1 MNDDHQNSDDTGL
14 AARIWRS
21 VFPGRFQVEGD
32 RERRRAVRGW
42 LALHARPVRVR
53 ESTLPFTHTFG
64 LGGMSLVLVILL
76 MGTGVLLMLVY
87 EPTPATAYRSIEG
100 LQQDYLFGGL
110 VRNVHHWSANLLV
123 AVALLHM
130 LRTLVT
136 GGFHGLRRFNW
147 VIGLALLTGVLAAN
161 FSGYLLPWDQ
171 LSYWAV
177 TICTSMLGYIPMAG
191 HWLQG
196 VMRGGREVG
205 ASTLVMYYAFHT
217 TVIPVTVLVFMAF
230 HFWRVRQAGG
240 IVDPAPPETDGE
252 EEPVYVSTLPHLLM
266 RELAVGLALVA
277 AVMVFS
283 VLVDAPLGAPANPG
297 MSPNPAKAPWYFL
310 GFQEL
315 QLHFDPLFSILIVP
329 LLGAL
334 FFMAIPY
341 LRYSP
346 ELTGPWF
353 LSPTGRKTA
362 ALAAVTG
369 AISTTIMVMVDD
381 LWLHTGSGFGSPLLL
396 RGLLPLAIFLAG
408 LAGFRFYLVR
418 RHSPAGAEQVQ
429 AIAILVLSCLV
440 TLTVIGVWFRGAG
453 MALVW
458 PWQI

>member
-1 MNDDHQNSDDTGL
+1 MGLDRGTEDGIGL

-21 VFPGRFQVEGD
+21 VFPGRFQLEGD
-32 RERRRAVRGW
+32 RDRRRAVREW

-64 LGGMSLVLVILL
+64 LGGMSMVLVMLL
-76 MGTGVLLMLVY
+76 MGTGVLLMLAY
-87 EPTPATAYRSIEG
+87 EPTPATAYRSIEA
-100 LQQDYLFGGL
+100 LQEDYLFGGL

-147 VIGLALLTGVLAAN
+147 VIGLALLAGVLAAN

-177 TICTSMLGYIPMAG
+177 TICTGMLGYIPWAG
-191 HWLQG
+191 QWLQG
-196 VMRGGREVG
+196 VMRGGQEVG

-217 TVIPVTVLVFMAF
+217 TVIPVTVLVLMAF
-230 HFWRVRQAGG
+230 HFWRVRKAGG
-240 IVDPAPPETDGE
+240 VVDPEPEAGDGDGD
-252 EEPVYVSTLPHLLM
+252 PVYVSTLPHLLM

-277 AVMVFS
+277 TVLVFS

-315 QLHFDPLFSILIVP
+315 QLHFDPLFAILIVP
-329 LLGAL
+329 VVGAL

-341 LRYSP
+341 LRYAP
-346 ELTGPWF
+346 ELSGPWF
-353 LSPTGRKTA
+353 LTRTGRKTA
-362 ALAAVTG
+362 ALAALTG
-369 AISTTIMVMVDD
+369 AIATAVMVVVDEI
-381 LWLHTGSGFGSPLLL
+381 WLQTGSGSGSPFLL
-396 RGLLPLAIFLAG
+396 RGILPVAIFLAG
-408 LAGFRFYLVR
+408 LAGFRFYMVR

-429 AIAILVLSCLV
+429 AVAILLLSCLV
-440 TLTVIGVWFRGAG
+440 TLTVIGTFFRGAG

-458 PWQI
+458 PWQT

>member
-1 MNDDHQNSDDTGL
+1 MGHDRGNPDDTGL
-14 AARIWRS
+14 ATRIWSS
-21 VFPGRFQVEGD
+21 VFPSRFRVDGD
-32 RERRRAVRGW
+32 RERRQAVREW

-100 LQQDYLFGGL
+100 LEQDYLFGGL

-147 VIGLALLTGVLAAN
+147 VIGLSLLVGVLAAN

-177 TICTSMLGYIPMAG
+177 TICTGMLEYIPLAG
-191 HWLQG
+191 PWLQG

-217 TVIPVTVLVFMAF
+217 TVIPVTVLLFMAF
-230 HFWRVRQAGG
+230 HFWRVRKAGG
-240 IVDPAPPETDGE
+240 VVDPEPAGPEGDE
-252 EEPVYVSTLPHLLM
+252 QPAYVSTLPHLLM
-266 RELAVGLALVA
+266 RELAVGLTLVA
-277 AVMVFS
+277 AVLVFS

-329 LLGAL
+329 ILGAL

-346 ELTGPWF
+346 ELSGPWF
-353 LSPTGRKTA
+353 LSRTGRKTA
-362 ALAAVTG
+362 MIAAMAGSAAT
-369 AISTTIMVMVDD
+369 AVMVVVDEM
-381 LWLHTGSGFGSPLLL
+381 WLHTGSGSGSPFLL

-408 LAGFRFYLVR
+408 LAGFRQYLVR
-418 RHSPAGAEQVQ
+418 RYSPAGAEQVQ

-440 TLTVIGVWFRGAG
+440 TLTVIGVFFRGAG

-458 PWQI
+458 PWQT

>member
-1 MNDDHQNSDDTGL
+1 MAGIVT
-14 AARIWRS
+14 RIWRS
-21 VFPGRFQVEGD
+21 IFTRPIKVEG
-32 RERRRAVRGW
+32 ERDQRRAVREW

-64 LGGMSLVLVILL
+64 LGGMSMVLVILL
-76 MGTGVLLMLVY
+76 MATGVLLMLAY
-87 EPTPATAYRSIEG
+87 EPTPATAYRSIEA

-147 VIGLALLTGVLAAN
+147 VIGLSLLAGILAAN

-177 TICTSMLGYIPMAG
+177 TICTGMLGYIPLAG
-191 HWLQG
+191 PWLQG
-196 VMRGGREVG
+196 LMRSGQEIG

-230 HFWRVRQAGG
+230 HFWRVRKAGG
-240 IVDPAPPETDGE
+240 VVDPVPPDPDSDAQPG
-252 EEPVYVSTLPHLLM
+252 YVSTLPNLLM

-277 AVMVFS
+277 AVLVFS
-283 VLVDAPLGAPANPG
+283 VLVEAPLAGPANPG

-329 LLGAL
+329 ILGAV
-334 FFMAIPY
+334 FFLAIPY
-341 LRYSP
+341 IRYAP
-346 ELTGPWF
+346 ELSGPWF

-362 ALAAVTG
+362 AIAAIAG
-369 AISTTIMVMVDD
+369 AVATTAMVLVDE
-381 LWLHTGSGFGSPLLL
+381 LWLHSISDSVAPVLL
-396 RGLLPLAIFLAG
+396 RGLLPLAIICAG
-408 LAGFRFYLVR
+408 IAGFRFYLVR

-429 AIAILVLSCLV
+429 AMAVLLLSCLV
-440 TLTVIGVWFRGAG
+440 TLTIIGVWFRGAG